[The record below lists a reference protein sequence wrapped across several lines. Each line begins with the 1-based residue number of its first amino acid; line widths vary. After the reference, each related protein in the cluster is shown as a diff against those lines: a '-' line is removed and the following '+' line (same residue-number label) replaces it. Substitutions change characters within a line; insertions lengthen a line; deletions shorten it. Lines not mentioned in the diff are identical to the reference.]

1 MLDSHLNAYN
11 ETIFCMRPL
20 VKINF
25 DEHSMLRDSP
35 LY

>member
-1 MLDSHLNAYN
+1 
-11 ETIFCMRPL
+11 MRPL